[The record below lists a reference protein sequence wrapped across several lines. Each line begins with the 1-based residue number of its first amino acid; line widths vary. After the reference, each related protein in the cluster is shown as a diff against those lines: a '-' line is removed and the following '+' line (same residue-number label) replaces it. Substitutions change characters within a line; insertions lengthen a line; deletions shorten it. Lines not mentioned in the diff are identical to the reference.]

1 VAMATAL
8 VTGGS
13 SGIGLAFAH
22 ALAARGDDLVL
33 VARDGSRLDAAA
45 QQLRARHGVA
55 VETLPADLAD
65 VAGIR
70 TVEAFIDAHE
80 IDVLV
85 NSAGFAA
92 HADLLDADW
101 SGHAGALTAMALAVL
116 VLSGAAGRQMVR
128 RGAGGIV
135 NVASVNAL
143 IDADV
148 YSATKRW
155 VVSYTEALAG
165 RLAGTG
171 VHATVVLPGWARTNY
186 HAAAGMRRPHLPDWA
201 WVEPEQVAAE
211 ALAALDA
218 GRVQVTPKA
227 VWRAAAWALRHGPA
241 GLPRLVA
248 SKVRSGHD
256 RQGAR

>member
-1 VAMATAL
+1 MSSAL

-33 VARDGSRLDAAA
+33 VARDESRLEAAA

-55 VETLPADLAD
+55 VETLSADLAD
-65 VAGIR
+65 QDGIR
-70 TVEAFIDAHE
+70 TVEALVDAHE
-80 IDVLV
+80 IGTLV
-85 NSAGFAA
+85 NNAGFAA
-92 HADLLDADW
+92 HTDLLDADW
-101 SGHAGALTAMALAVL
+101 SGQAEALNAMALAVL
-116 VLSGAAGRQMVR
+116 VLSGAAARQMIG
-128 RGAGGIV
+128 RGTGEII

-155 VVSYTEALAG
+155 VISYTEALAG

-171 VHATVVLPGWARTNY
+171 VHATAVLPGWVRTNY
-186 HAAAGMRRPHLPDWA
+186 HAAAGMRRPHLPGWA
-201 WVEPEQVAAE
+201 WVEPDQVAAE
-211 ALAALDA
+211 ALGAVAR
-218 GRVQVTPKA
+218 GRTQTTPKA
-227 VWRAAAWALRHGPA
+227 VWKAAAWMLRHGPA
-241 GLPRLVA
+241 GLARLVA
-248 SKVRSGHD
+248 DRVRSGHD

>member
-1 VAMATAL
+1 MATAL

-186 HAAAGMRRPHLPDWA
+186 HAAAGMRRPPDGLRRHLHPA
-201 WVEPEQVAAE
+201 RVEGRER
-211 ALAALDA
+211 LGGHLLGLD
-218 GRVQVTPKA
+218 P
-227 VWRAAAWALRHGPA
+227 GPA
-241 GLPRLVA
+241 RQARAGC
-248 SKVRSGHD
+248 RSRRRPSGGRPPGH
-256 RQGAR
+256 